1 MIPMLDIKRELAVI
15 GDEIKAEIDKSLNS
29 TQFILGPNVKEFEEK
44 AAAYLGCKYAVGVAS
59 GTDALHLALKAIG
72 IKDGDEVITTPF
84 TFIATAEAIVYCG
97 GKPVFVDVDE
107 ETMNIDVQK
116 IEEKITSKTK
126 AIIPVHLFGNPC
138 DMDKIID
145 ISKKFGLKIIEDCA
159 QSFGAT
165 YKGIQTGNIGDI
177 GCFSFFP
184 SKNLG
189 CYGDGGMVT
198 TNDEQL
204 YKILLALRNHGSY
217 VRYYH
222 EMIGFNSRLD
232 DLQAAILKVKLKYID
247 NFNQERRSVAQL
259 YKKTIGASVGYQKE
273 TTGAVH
279 VYHQYTIT
287 SPKRDLAMEAL
298 KKSEVA
304 TAIYYPVP
312 LHLQNAFKYLGYKEG
327 DLPVSEKLAKTVFS
341 LPINPYLDDSEV
353 IIIGEIVKKALV
365 NE

>member
-1 MIPMLDIKRELAVI
+1 MIPMLDIKRELADI
-15 GDEIKAEIDKSLNS
+15 GDEIRKEIDKSLNA

-44 AAAYLGCKYAVGVAS
+44 AAEYLGCKYAIGVAS

-107 ETMNIDVQK
+107 KTMNIDVSQ
-116 IEEKITSKTK
+116 IESKITNKTK

-138 DMDKIID
+138 EMDTIKD
-145 ISKKFGLKIIEDCA
+145 IAQKYNLKIVEDCA

-165 YKGIQTGNIGDI
+165 YKGIKTGNIGDV

-189 CYGDGGMVT
+189 CYGDGGMIT
-198 TNDEQL
+198 TNDEAI
-204 YKILLALRNHGSY
+204 YKTALALRNHGSY

-232 DLQAAILKVKLKYID
+232 DIQAAILKVKLKYID
-247 NFNQERRSVAQL
+247 KFNSERRAVADL
-259 YKKTIGASVGYQKE
+259 YKKTIGNCVGYQKE
-273 TTGAVH
+273 TENAVN
-279 VYHQYTIT
+279 VFHQYTIT
-287 SPKRDLAMEAL
+287 SNNREKAIEEL
-298 KKSEVA
+298 KKANIAS
-304 TAIYYPVP
+304 AIYYPVP
-312 LHLQNAFKYLGYKEG
+312 LHLQNAFKNLYYKEG
-327 DLPVSEKLAKTVFS
+327 DFPVSERLAKTVFS
-341 LPINPYLDDSEV
+341 LPINPYLEDSEV
-353 IIIGEIVKKALV
+353 IIIGETVKKALS
-365 NE
+365 